1 MTWSAPSRITKAP
14 ALIAVLGSLLIGG
27 SAAAQTPAGVPPSA
41 NRFDLTLSLGERYS
55 SNPTYL
61 QDSQQPEGDTIN
73 DFRASLS
80 ARRTSE
86 RTDWAFEY
94 LPFYTRYH
102 TNDQL
107 DTANHALDYR
117 GRYLIS
123 RRSRLTLLDRFSYSR
138 DPVRGALPETT
149 DATVLTLQT
158 RRWRNRSEAEL
169 ESDVSRS
176 VSLRLGALAA
186 VDRFEEPLLVDSN
199 TYSGRAGLVKRF
211 GARQS
216 LSSIYTHSR
225 FLLGEDAAPDVNS
238 DGVELGY
245 SFTAGR
251 QTAMDAAAGITR
263 VSREGERQ
271 NLLTGSAT
279 LSHPFR
285 RLRFT
290 SGYRRSL
297 SADTGTNAVTVS
309 QSAYAGISGTA
320 GRRLDLGAFGDY
332 GTRESALS
340 SGEQVSLTYVGGA
353 LRASVILNE
362 WLHLTGEARRLD
374 QSGSGAT
381 AEDVTVNTVYLGLD
395 FKVFQSGR
403 AARVP

>member
-1 MTWSAPSRITKAP
+1 MTWSAPPRRTKAP
-14 ALIAVLGSLLIGG
+14 TVIALLSSLLIAG
-27 SAAAQTPAGVPPSA
+27 SAAAQTPADGPPTA
-41 NRFDLTLSLGERYS
+41 NRFDLTLSLGARYS
-55 SNPTYL
+55 SNPTFL
-61 QDSQQPEGDTIN
+61 LDSQQPEGDTIS
-73 DFRASLS
+73 DFRARLS

-94 LPFYTRYH
+94 LPFYTRYD

-107 DTANHALDYR
+107 DTTNHVLDYK

-123 RRSRLTLLDRFSYSR
+123 RRSRLALLDRFNYSR
-138 DPVRGALPETT
+138 DPVQATILGTT
-149 DATVLTLQT
+149 DSTVLTLQS

-186 VDRFEEPLLVDSN
+186 VDRFEDRPLTDSN
-199 TYSGRAGLVKRF
+199 TYSGRVGLLKRF

-216 LSSIYTHSR
+216 LSSTYTRSR
-225 FLLGEDAAPDVNS
+225 FVLGEDAAPDVNS
-238 DGVELGY
+238 DGIELGW

-271 NLLTGSAT
+271 NLLTGSAS

-297 SADTGTNAVTVS
+297 SADTGTTAVTLS
-309 QSAYAGISGTA
+309 QAAYAGLSGTA
-320 GRRLDLGAFGDY
+320 GRRVTLGAFGDY
-332 GTRESALS
+332 GTRKSALS
-340 SGEQVSLTYVGGA
+340 TGEQVSLTYVGGA
-353 LRASVILNE
+353 LRAGLMLKE
-362 WLHLTGEARRLD
+362 WFQLTGEVRRHD
-374 QSGSGAT
+374 QSESGGT
-381 AEDVTVNTVYLGLD
+381 AEDITVNTFYLGLD
-395 FKVFQSGR
+395 FKAFQTGR